1 MKKLMVLFYLV
12 ALILSGCSI
21 GGNFGEMRGSNKL
34 SGDLTIGEVP
44 WIPLG
49 LSRDA
54 YLMAEKRLSRFVK
67 VGMPRKNF
75 VQKMKL
81 TPILGAEWSD
91 RMTAGEGWFAELS
104 RRNKYGDLEV
114 EEFSF
119 GYYKGHRLAERFAVI
134 LENGVV
140 RRVARSPWTS
150 EDDPAPPPFQ
160 VFSKAISPNQEQG
173 LISSHYRQ
181 KLQSKSAYEKILPH
195 LKKIQVGWTSAE
207 VRLSLGGSLYRL
219 PSGYMYFQES
229 LLWNDGF
236 IYQDTGPLSV
246 VIMPF
251 GYRDDKGRIR
261 KKVIVRAEGGL
272 VTAVYWQPDA
282 LKKIRA
288 PFKIKKHTPKPKV
301 NNFLPGQKIK
311 KFTARFKIK
320 KSLILAPRKSTT
332 EINHDKEVEVG
343 PQPLFLA
350 FTTSEHL
357 ISPRPGDFNQP
368 YHVVKKSTDSF
379 YFAPP
384 PNLGF
389 ELKMNP

>member
-1 MKKLMVLFYLV
+1 MGSILIM
-12 ALILSGCSI
+12 AMILSGCSMGEDI
-21 GGNFGEMRGSNKL
+21 GQFTGSNKL
-34 SGDLTIGEVP
+34 GGDITIGDMP

-54 YLMAEKRLSRFVK
+54 YLVAEKRMSRFVK

-81 TPILGAEWSD
+81 NPVMGAEWSD
-91 RMTAGEGWFAELS
+91 RVTSGEGWFTELS

-150 EDDPAPPPFQ
+150 EDDPAPPPFK
-160 VFSKAISPNQEQG
+160 VFSNGNTLNQE
-173 LISSHYRQ
+173 LKLVSSHYRG
-181 KLQSKSAYEKILPH
+181 KLQSKRAYEKILPY
-195 LKKIQVGWTSAE
+195 LKKIRVGWTSAE

-219 PSGYMYFQES
+219 PNGYMYFQES

-236 IYQDTGPLSV
+236 TLNDTGPLSV

-251 GYRDDKGRIR
+251 GYRDDKGRLR

-282 LKKIRA
+282 PKRKKAPRSVKKFTPKLKKSPLKMKKA
-288 PFKIKKHTPKPKV
+288 PVKVKK
-301 NNFLPGQKIK
+301 FSPGQKIM
-311 KFTARFKIK
+311 KFTPKFKKIPPKIK
-320 KSLILAPRKSTT
+320 KAP
-332 EINHDKEVEVG
+332 KELE
-343 PQPLFLA
+343 
-350 FTTSEHL
+350 
-357 ISPRPGDFNQP
+357 
-368 YHVVKKSTDSF
+368 KK
-379 YFAPP
+379 
-384 PNLGF
+384 
-389 ELKMNP
+389 